1 MTIICDQCQNGYD
14 VDLMYTSDDG
24 RTMCTFCLGFKGSH
38 PDKEFNEK
46 HKEEGCD

>member
-24 RTMCTFCLGFKGSH
+24 RTMCTFCLGFEKSH
-38 PDKEFNEK
+38 PDMDLNNKCKEK
-46 HKEEGCD
+46 RGD